1 MAVVVDRLVE
11 LFGQGP
17 VLEAGVGT
25 GRFAIPL
32 RARGVRVVG
41 VDVAPKMLA
50 LAAGKGAAD
59 LFLGDAAC
67 LPFRDRSFSSSFAIH
82 VLHLLANWRDV
93 LHEMRRVTR
102 DRFVTLHERIQ
113 THPVGGGET
122 TTAYGDAVAFPMGR
136 YQELVGARGHGYT
149 HPGVRTPDLI
159 DRAAPDLRIAVG
171 THRLIIPA
179 EDLLA
184 PIAAKTHSSQW
195 AVPDAVHREAID
207 VLGARSPGVRSS
219 GRGTWRSSRGGRTS
233 FTASDCYMYAEA
245 ACAGGG
251 SADRPRAG
259 LSAMLER
266 PKPVVP
272 TCPSLEATTLWDF
285 SHQGVDGLRLGDPAY
300 PGVTPALACVNVI
313 RKCTAKGDLVVD
325 PMCGS
330 GTTVDAA
337 RLLGRRALGFDLA
350 PRRPDILPADARAL
364 PLPAGCAHLVFVDPP
379 YSDNIRYSDD
389 PRCLGRLPAPEPAY
403 YEAVESVAKEACRV
417 LRPGGALA

>member
-1 MAVVVDRLVE
+1 MAVVVDRLAE

-207 VLGARSPGVRSS
+207 VLRREVAGRSFER
-219 GRGTWRSSRGGRTS
+219 TWDVEIV
-233 FTASDCYMYAEA
+233 A
-245 ACAGGG
+245 
-251 SADRPRAG
+251 
-259 LSAMLER
+259 
-266 PKPVVP
+266 
-272 TCPSLEATTLWDF
+272 W
-285 SHQGVDGLRLGDPAY
+285 
-300 PGVTPALACVNVI
+300 
-313 RKCTAKGDLVVD
+313 
-325 PMCGS
+325 
-330 GTTVDAA
+330 
-337 RLLGRRALGFDLA
+337 
-350 PRRPDILPADARAL
+350 RPDIL
-364 PLPAGCAHLVFVDPP
+364 H
-379 YSDNIRYSDD
+379 
-389 PRCLGRLPAPEPAY
+389 RL
-403 YEAVESVAKEACRV
+403 
-417 LRPGGALA
+417 